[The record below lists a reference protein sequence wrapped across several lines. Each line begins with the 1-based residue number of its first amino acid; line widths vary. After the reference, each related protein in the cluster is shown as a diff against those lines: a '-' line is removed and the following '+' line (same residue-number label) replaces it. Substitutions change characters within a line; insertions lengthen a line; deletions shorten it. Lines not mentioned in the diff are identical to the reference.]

1 MVHVHLSMQSIFRFF
16 MAVVLAFGLAGL
28 STQRAAA
35 APPDTTADLVYG
47 QGGSMTTSE
56 PIKGGLSAAS
66 LFFPIGVAVD
76 GSGGLYVAD
85 MMNNRVL
92 YIPAGGT
99 TATRVYGQGGSFTSS
114 TANNGGVNANSLN
127 FNNNTMSAGGGVVL
141 DGSGNLYV
149 ADTYNNRVLYFT
161 VGSTTATRVYGQGG
175 DFTTNT
181 SHGGFDP
188 TNLYNPLQCYTDP
201 TLSANSLNHPYGLAL
216 DGSGNL
222 YVADTWNSRVL
233 YYPAGTTTATRLYG
247 QGGSYTSCLP
257 NDIASTPNADSLALP
272 MGLALDGSGDLYV
285 ADTQNNR
292 VLHYPAGST
301 TAEAVYGQGGSFT
314 STTANNGGVSANSLN
329 TPSGLA
335 ADSSGNLYVSDTA
348 SNRVLY
354 YPAGSTTATAVYG
367 QGGSL
372 TSNTNNNGGISANSL
387 ADPFGL
393 ALDSFGSLFVAD
405 TVNNRVLKYYAT
417 SVNPGTPSM
426 EMTGNGNPIT
436 NGSLSPS
443 PTNGTDFGNT
453 VYPLGTVSHTF
464 TILNS
469 GTANLNLT
477 DYALVTVS
485 GSNAGDFSVTVLPS
499 TPIGSGFSWTTFT
512 VQFAPSALGT
522 RSAVVNIG
530 SDDSDNNPFSFAI
543 QGTGVPASRTTA
555 VRVYGQGGSM
565 TTGIPNNG
573 GLNAA
578 SLYFPIGVAVDGSGG
593 LYVAEDGNNRVLY
606 IPSGSTAATRVYGQG
621 GSFTSSSANNG
632 GVSANSLNF
641 NNNTTSAGGGV
652 VVDSSGNLYVADT
665 YNNRVLYFTAG
676 STTATRVYGQ
686 GGDFTTNTSHGGFDP
701 TDFGHPLQCYTDPT
715 ISANQP
721 QSPNGPGPGQQRQP
735 VRGRYVEQPG
745 AVLPRR
751 QHHCHA
757 PLRAGR
763 QFHLL
768 LAQRNRLP
776 YRRQPVPTDGPGPE
790 RQRQT
795 LRG

>member
-1 MVHVHLSMQSIFRFF
+1 MIHKNSYGQSIFRFL
-16 MAVVLAFGLAGL
+16 MAVMLAFGMAGL

-85 MMNNRVL
+85 MMNNRLL
-92 YIPAGGT
+92 YIPAGST

-114 TANNGGVNANSLN
+114 TANNGGVSAISLN
-127 FNNNTMSAGGGVVL
+127 FNNNTQAAGGGVVL
-141 DGSGNLYV
+141 DSSGNLYV
-149 ADTYNNRVLYFT
+149 ADTYNNRVLYFMA
-161 VGSTTATRVYGQGG
+161 GSTTATRVYGQGG

-188 TNLYNPLQCYTDP
+188 TNPNPLQCYTDP
-201 TLSANSLNHPYGLAL
+201 ALSANSLNHPYGLAL

-233 YYPAGTTTATRLYG
+233 YYPAGSTTATRLYG
-247 QGGSYTSCLP
+247 QGGSFTSCLP

-292 VLHYPAGST
+292 VLRYPAGST

-314 STTANNGGVSANSLN
+314 TGDANKGGVVSADTLN

-372 TSNTNNNGGISANSL
+372 TSNTTNNGGISANSL
-387 ADPFGL
+387 AYPFGL
-393 ALDSFGSLFVAD
+393 ALDSFGSLFVVD
-405 TVNNRVLKYYAT
+405 TGNNRVLKYYAT

-436 NGSLSPS
+436 NGADTPS

-453 VYPLGTVSHTF
+453 VYPLGTFSHTF

-499 TPIGSGFSWTTFT
+499 TPIGPGFSWTTFT

-543 QGTGVPASRTTA
+543 QGTGIPASRTTA

-565 TTGIPNNG
+565 TSGIPNNG

-606 IPSGSTAATRVYGQG
+606 IPAGNTTATRVYGQG
-621 GSFTSSSANNG
+621 GSFTSSTANNG
-632 GVSANSLNF
+632 GVSAISLNF
-641 NNNTTSAGGGV
+641 NNATTSAGGGV
-652 VVDSSGNLYVADT
+652 ALDSSGNLYVADT
-665 YNNRVLYFTAG
+665 YNNRVLVF
-676 STTATRVYGQ
+676 
-686 GGDFTTNTSHGGFDP
+686 
-701 TDFGHPLQCYTDPT
+701 
-715 ISANQP
+715 
-721 QSPNGPGPGQQRQP
+721 
-735 VRGRYVEQPG
+735 RG
-745 AVLPRR
+745 R
-751 QHHCHA
+751 QHHRHA
-757 PLRAGR
+757 RLRAGR
-763 QFHLL
+763 QFHHQYLPRRVRSYRFWSSFTML
-768 LAQRNRLP
+768 HRPDPQRE
-776 YRRQPVPTDGPGPE
+776 QP
-790 RQRQT
+790 
-795 LRG
+795 